1 MRTGTLFLIPVP
13 LGDNTDQ
20 IQHTDQNSS
29 LINTLSEFIVEDLRT
44 ARRHLKLMGMRS
56 PIESLIFHEIG
67 KHSNPSVYNTYLKNC
82 LEGNN
87 IGLLSDAGCPG
98 IADPGAEVVRLAHT
112 RNIRVAPLVGPS
124 SILLALM
131 ASGSNGQQFCFH
143 GYLPINRPE
152 RIRKIK
158 ELEQHTR
165 RTGHTQLFI
174 ETPFRNNHLLE
185 DLLKECNNDTL
196 LCIACDLTQSTEFI
210 STKHI
215 KDWKEKIPDLH
226 KRPAVFLICS

>member
-13 LGDNTDQ
+13 LGDKAGGNQ
-20 IQHTDQNSS
+20 IPDQNVA

-44 ARRHLKLMGMRS
+44 ARRHLKLMGMKS
-56 PIESLIFHEIG
+56 PIESLAFHEIG
-67 KHSNPSVYNTYLKNC
+67 KHSDPSVYITYLQNC
-82 LEGNN
+82 LEGKN

-98 IADPGAEVVRLAHT
+98 IADPGAEIVRLAHA

-143 GYLPINRPE
+143 GYLPINRPD
-152 RIRKIK
+152 RVRKIK
-158 ELEQHTR
+158 ELEQQTR
-165 RTGHTQLFI
+165 KTGHTQLFI

-185 DLLKECNNDTL
+185 DLLKECHDDTL
-196 LCIACDLTQSTEFI
+196 LCIACDLTQSTELIF
-210 STKHI
+210 TKPI
-215 KDWKEKIPDLH
+215 RDWKKKIPDLH
-226 KRPAVFLICS
+226 KRPAVFLFCS